1 MYELVFKFT
10 IINLTYVHVKDFA
23 AAFLTLKFVAMYLK
37 LDRLLLQCS
46 TVYVCPISYFYILIL
61 QLIYY

>member
-23 AAFLTLKFVAMYLK
+23 EAFLTLKFVAMYLK
-37 LDRLLLQCS
+37 LDRLLLQYMFALLA
-46 TVYVCPISYFYILIL
+46 TFTF
-61 QLIYY
+61 